1 MELRKICSQRRNDR
15 KIQKRKEEREAKVQA
30 AIEAWKNE
38 LT

>member
-1 MELRKICSQRRNDR
+1 MQKAFPCSFFE
-15 KIQKRKEEREAKVQA
+15 KRKEEREAKVQA